1 MELTL
6 SPEQAKELH
15 ELLDDTMSEL
25 SHEIAATDNADF
37 RARLRERRD
46 LLATIRGQLDAS

>member
-6 SPEQAKELH
+6 STEQAEELH
-15 ELLDDTMSEL
+15 RLLDDTMSEL

-37 RARLRERRD
+37 RAGLRERRD
-46 LLATIRGQLDAS
+46 LLASIRGQLDAS